1 MIQKP
6 VKNNLSTRVIIMVM
20 DCNILKTDIESMSIY
35 NKIKFFVEGKLFF
48 IKECQLMYDE

>member
-35 NKIKFFVEGKLFF
+35 DKIKFFCGRETLLYKRMSANV
-48 IKECQLMYDE
+48 C